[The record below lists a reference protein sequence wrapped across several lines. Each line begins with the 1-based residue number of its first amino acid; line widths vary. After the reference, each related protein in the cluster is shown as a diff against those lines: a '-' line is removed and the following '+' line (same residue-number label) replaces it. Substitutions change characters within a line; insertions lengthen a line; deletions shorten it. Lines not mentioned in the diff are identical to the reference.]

1 MSNKRL
7 VRTRHEWASLLSCV
21 VEPLKRNVPRL
32 EHRETKQQGEE
43 SVIYC

>member
-21 VEPLKRNVPRL
+21 VEHAQEQRRRL